1 MIFYFLIIV
10 FILILFVKMK
20 YRFYISEPVFHIYDI
35 HLWLWKKGIIDT
47 KLPKINTFT
56 NIKDIETIETE
67 NVNQILIKKIC
78 EFIRIYDLTIYLPK
92 NDILESFGDKSYISI
107 FNKIN
112 FKLDNSCNNIAIKEI
127 LGIVTSKPVNIKIYD
142 KMFMANYIDKLC
154 IHHNYLKKGLKSQIL
169 QTHYYNISHLNKK
182 INVSLMKKEYDSKII
197 PICRYTRSIFKIKN
211 NRTKHKL
218 LSKYSFICINEKN
231 FYLLVHFFNENK
243 QNYNCWV
250 SLSFKQQ
257 IELVKKGELIM
268 YAVVES
274 NGIHSVYIFRKPN
287 SLVNKELSIDCISTI
302 TINRDSYEYKSG
314 FFISIEKCVSLF
326 SNVYLVLEE
335 IGDSISLHNS
345 LINEKNMLKE
355 EFDTMFYLY
364 NYSSYSIPSDKCFI
378 LV

>member
-243 QNYNCWV
+243 QIYNCWV

>member
-1 MIFYFLIIV
+1 
-10 FILILFVKMK
+10 
-20 YRFYISEPVFHIYDI
+20 
-35 HLWLWKKGIIDT
+35 
-47 KLPKINTFT
+47 
-56 NIKDIETIETE
+56 
-67 NVNQILIKKIC
+67 
-78 EFIRIYDLTIYLPK
+78 
-92 NDILESFGDKSYISI
+92 
-107 FNKIN
+107 
-112 FKLDNSCNNIAIKEI
+112 
-127 LGIVTSKPVNIKIYD
+127 
-142 KMFMANYIDKLC
+142 
-154 IHHNYLKKGLKSQIL
+154 
-169 QTHYYNISHLNKK
+169 
-182 INVSLMKKEYDSKII
+182 
-197 PICRYTRSIFKIKN
+197 
-211 NRTKHKL
+211 
-218 LSKYSFICINEKN
+218 
-231 FYLLVHFFNENK
+231 
-243 QNYNCWV
+243 
-250 SLSFKQQ
+250 
-257 IELVKKGELIM
+257 M

>member
-35 HLWLWKKGIIDT
+35 HLWLCKKGIIDT

-78 EFIRIYDLTIYLPK
+78 EFIRIYDLTIYLAK

-154 IHHNYLKKGLKSQIL
+154 IHHNYKLKPEI
-169 QTHYYNISHLNKK
+169 QT
-182 INVSLMKKEYDSKII
+182 V
-197 PICRYTRSIFKIKN
+197 
-211 NRTKHKL
+211 
-218 LSKYSFICINEKN
+218 
-231 FYLLVHFFNENK
+231 
-243 QNYNCWV
+243 
-250 SLSFKQQ
+250 
-257 IELVKKGELIM
+257 
-268 YAVVES
+268 
-274 NGIHSVYIFRKPN
+274 
-287 SLVNKELSIDCISTI
+287 
-302 TINRDSYEYKSG
+302 
-314 FFISIEKCVSLF
+314 
-326 SNVYLVLEE
+326 
-335 IGDSISLHNS
+335 
-345 LINEKNMLKE
+345 
-355 EFDTMFYLY
+355 
-364 NYSSYSIPSDKCFI
+364 
-378 LV
+378 

>member
-67 NVNQILIKKIC
+67 NVNHILIKKIC

-92 NDILESFGDKSYISI
+92 NDILESFGNNSYISI

-197 PICRYTRSIFKIKN
+197 PICRYTRSIFKLKN

-243 QNYNCWV
+243 QNYNFWV

-268 YAVVES
+268 YALVES